1 MLITLLFPIYI
12 FHSLVSAAA
21 TTTTITVPDN
31 IIEEA
36 TIRWCPKYDLRPTE
50 DDEIIYITYYR
61 TTTVYWTSWTTV
73 TKCSNNVCSQVATL
87 TTGTGMAPAASDVV
101 DRTTTYT
108 VFSTTTNYYTD
119 WDIIEYFPSTVEST
133 GTSSIAAPSESTED
147 TISLSFT
154 STVDESTNLVVTSAP
169 STSEDDE
176 EVSYVTVYLTTTSPR
191 TIWTTITS
199 CSENRCT
206 LVTSLATSSSSVESI
221 GESTLSEIRASESIS
236 TSSET
241 EETLYSLSL
250 EGPATSLDEIL
261 VTQISFEAQFL
272 TTTEIGTTTIT
283 ITSCSDNSCSEVV
296 SVTGVITIT
305 DEATAY
311 TTFCPLTS
319 STEGENASTVSS
331 LFLNGAS
338 EYFSS
343 SLALES
349 EVVTSTVDLSR
360 SDSSSIVVVE
370 SSSVVIESTE
380 NTSSTSESSSFDYS
394 TSLEGPSLVD
404 SVTTSFPVIF
414 DVSTTSQSSIASS
427 SMLKDKSTTTTAISF
442 DESILNY
449 LSSIPPLVNITS
461 TPPLL
466 TTTDVET
473 TVIILSS
480 CSSDVCSQAS
490 RTIVLSTLIEGT
502 TVYSSPSAISRSG
515 VESTTSVTA
524 ESSFSTTEASSS
536 SIKSSSTYTTI
547 AAVTYV
553 SSTEVAT
560 SSESS
565 LEPVVSTKSEV
576 HTTIITITSCEDNSC
591 TEVVHTTGLTTVTEE
606 TTIYTT
612 YCSFPTSIEVA
623 SSEKPSVSSKAEKV
637 VSFSTLLSP
646 VESSVEFSLSIPP
659 APYSVVELRTVSYSG
674 VEYSTSLAA
683 TVASSESISSIQ
695 SHVEKSTSTAKS
707 TSPIKVLKVMTS
719 VAAPTTLF
727 VKDHSAKVIES
738 VTESSRVATT
748 EEATTKTT
756 LKDIKVATSE
766 KPQAPVTTI
775 IFYNTEEEST
785 TTITSTIETASHIEG
800 TELNAPQP
808 TPESVPEYAPQ
819 ESIIPEDVT
828 LATITTITDSTSLVY
843 TSKESPVVSAN
854 PEAPIASTY
863 EGSGVVNIPALA
875 AIVGLLLSLV

>member
-1 MLITLLFPIYI
+1 MKFATLASITAFTCKVFGKIVIITEEVIVTSTELITSTYCPETDTASPPTSFENEEIEYVTIYQTTYEYSTTHTAIVTCLDANCLDPLTIAI
-12 FHSLVSAAA
+12 FDIQQTSDIDALISEALSTSVEAVSSSSLSKTNEEVEYVTEYSTTTERPVEWVTTTACSNGKCSEVESSSVSDIELSSVEETVSSDVSELVSTSKEIETTSEEGSMTGITSLIANISTTSLIESTESTTVEVSEDTESIIVYSYSLESPSTVQPDLPPTPSIESSSSESD
-21 TTTTITVPDN
+21 TTTFEAISSIEATEIEISFFENQIEVSSESI
-31 IIEEA
+31 IIEE
-36 TIRWCPKYDLRPTE
+36 
-50 DDEIIYITYYR
+50 
-61 TTTVYWTSWTTV
+61 TSI
-73 TKCSNNVCSQVATL
+73 L
-87 TTGTGMAPAASDVV
+87 
-101 DRTTTYT
+101 
-108 VFSTTTNYYTD
+108 
-119 WDIIEYFPSTVEST
+119 
-133 GTSSIAAPSESTED
+133 
-147 TISLSFT
+147 L
-154 STVDESTNLVVTSAP
+154 
-169 STSEDDE
+169 
-176 EVSYVTVYLTTTSPR
+176 
-191 TIWTTITS
+191 
-199 CSENRCT
+199 
-206 LVTSLATSSSSVESI
+206 
-221 GESTLSEIRASESIS
+221 
-236 TSSET
+236 TSSEI
-241 EETLYSLSL
+241 
-250 EGPATSLDEIL
+250 SLDYLSSNPPAID
-261 VTQISFEAQFL
+261 
-272 TTTEIGTTTIT
+272 TTLAPPLSTTANIETTIIT
-283 ITSCSDNSCSEVV
+283 ITSCSDDKCFEKIHT
-296 SVTGVITIT
+296 TGLTTVIKDTT
-305 DEATAY
+305 VY
-311 TTFCPLTS
+311 TTFCPTTHEIIS
-319 STEGENASTVSS
+319 
-331 LFLNGAS
+331 
-338 EYFSS
+338 
-343 SLALES
+343 
-349 EVVTSTVDLSR
+349 
-360 SDSSSIVVVE
+360 
-370 SSSVVIESTE
+370 
-380 NTSSTSESSSFDYS
+380 S
-394 TSLEGPSLVD
+394 TSLEAVASSATLE
-404 SVTTSFPVIF
+404 SNS
-414 DVSTTSQSSIASS
+414 STTEASS
-427 SMLKDKSTTTTAISF
+427 
-442 DESILNY
+442 
-449 LSSIPPLVNITS
+449 
-461 TPPLL
+461 
-466 TTTDVET
+466 
-473 TVIILSS
+473 
-480 CSSDVCSQAS
+480 
-490 RTIVLSTLIEGT
+490 
-502 TVYSSPSAISRSG
+502 
-515 VESTTSVTA
+515 
-524 ESSFSTTEASSS
+524 STTEASSS

-659 APYSVVELRTVSYSG
+659 APYSLVELRTVSYSG

-738 VTESSRVATT
+738 VIESSRVATT